1 MKTSGFFIMDILKEV
16 SSYIEKQE
24 LLTKSGPVIVGFSG
38 GADSIAL
45 LTILKRLG
53 YDCIALHCNFH
64 LRDKESVR
72 DELFSRTFA
81 KLRQISFE
89 KKDFDTK
96 TYAREKHISIEMA
109 ARELRYGWFES
120 MRKKYQAQAICVAH
134 HRDDNIE
141 TFLLNLIRGT
151 GLKGLCGI
159 QPKQNFIVRPL
170 LCLSKEDILS
180 WIKKENYS
188 FVTDTT
194 NLSDVYTRNFIRL
207 RIVPLLEKV
216 NPSVKQSISNTM
228 KYLHGVNMLYADTIE
243 LLKQDIFSD
252 GKISIK
258 RLLDQPAPETVL
270 YELLKDY
277 GFNSSQIT
285 DIFASLKGQPGKFF
299 YSSCYR
305 IVKDRDYL
313 LVSPNEPD
321 TTETFY
327 ILNSLDELDRLPVK
341 INYAIL
347 KNVPD
352 FTFERKKSIAYFDS
366 GKLKFPIVLRKWKEG
381 DWFVP
386 FGMKGRKKISD
397 YFSNKKYS
405 QLQKEESWLLCSQND
420 IVWLV
425 GERTDERYRVGP
437 YTKYILKLEFEV

>member
-1 MKTSGFFIMDILKEV
+1 MV
-16 SSYIEKQE
+16 A
-24 LLTKSGPVIVGFSG
+24 VSG
-38 GADSIAL
+38 GADSVAL
-45 LTILKRLG
+45 LLVLLQMGIRC
-53 YDCIALHCNFH
+53 DVAHCNFH
-64 LRDKESVR
+64 LRGEESDR
-72 DELFSRTFA
+72 DEAFVRGLCR
-81 KLRQISFE
+81 KCGVRLYVE
-89 KKDFDTK
+89 DFDTAA
-96 TYAREKHISIEMA
+96 YAQEKGISIEMA
-109 ARELRYGWFES
+109 ARDLRYAYFEQL
-120 MRKKYQAQAICVAH
+120 RADLAFDCVAVAH

-305 IVKDRDYL
+305 VVKDRDYL

-405 QLQKEESWLLCSQND
+405 RLQKEESWLLCSQND